1 MRAGDGYTTTIRS
14 KRQRIVTALDVGTSK
29 ICCLIAKTSPAPDW
43 FEGKGDAVQFEVL
56 GFDHPRAEG
65 LKAGMIAHLD
75 SAEACIRSAVDA
87 AERMAGVTVEDVHVS
102 VTCGRLKSESFSAS
116 VALAVGRR
124 ARRRCDA
131 APRRR
136 RQYAGRDKRSVLHA
150 LPFSYRIDENGGI
163 SEPHG
168 MCGERLA
175 VDLHAVTADEV
186 AMRNVML
193 CVERCHLGVA
203 SLVAAPCA
211 SALAVVTSDEAKLG
225 VACIDFGAG
234 TTTLSVFVDGHFIH
248 ADAIALGGNGITTDI
263 ARTLSAPL
271 DYAERLKTLHGS
283 AFATLSDEREI
294 ITYPAVT
301 GMPQPSLNQITK
313 AQLAAIIRPRIEEI
327 LDLMRRR
334 LASSGLAA
342 EVTQHLVLTGGG
354 SQLTGLPELAANMF
368 GRPARLG
375 RPRSMSGL
383 PAVASA
389 PDFSA
394 AIGLLL
400 HWGRGDDRLSRRSE
414 QRFLRTGTGYFANVG
429 DWIRDNF

>member
-1 MRAGDGYTTTIRS
+1 MGYTTTIRS
-14 KRQRIVTALDVGTSK
+14 KRQRIVTALDIGTSK
-29 ICCLIAKTSPAPDW
+29 ICCLIAKTSPVPDW

-56 GFDHPRAEG
+56 GFDHTRAEG

-116 VALAVGRR
+116 VALPSGAVREDDIQRLLAGG
-124 ARRRCDA
+124 
-131 APRRR
+131 
-136 RQYAGRDKRSVLHA
+136 RQYAGRDRRSVLHA
-150 LPFSYRIDENGGI
+150 LPLSYRLDDSNGAI
-163 SEPHG
+163 SEPQG

-175 VDLHAVTADEV
+175 VDLHAVSADEV
-186 AMRNVML
+186 AMRNLML

-203 SLVAAPCA
+203 SLVAAPYA
-211 SALAVVTSDEAKLG
+211 SALSVITPDEAKLG

-234 TTTLSVFVDGHFIH
+234 TTTLSVLVDGHFIH
-248 ADAIALGGNGITTDI
+248 ADAVALGGNGITTDI

-301 GMPQPSLNQITK
+301 GLPQPSLNQITK

-334 LASSGLAA
+334 LAAAGAAA

-368 GRPARLG
+368 GRPVRSG

-383 PAVASA
+383 PAVAAA
-389 PDFSA
+389 PDFA
-394 AIGLLL
+394 AGIGLLL
-400 HWGRGDDRLSRRSE
+400 HWARGDDRLASRSE
-414 QRFLRTGTGYFANVG
+414 QRFLRTGTGYFAKVG

>member
-1 MRAGDGYTTTIRS
+1 MGYTTTIRS
-14 KRQRIVTALDVGTSK
+14 KRQRIVTALDIGTSK
-29 ICCLIAKTSPAPDW
+29 ICCLIAKTSPVPDW

-56 GFDHPRAEG
+56 GFDHTRAEG

-116 VALAVGRR
+116 VALPSNAVREDDIQRLLAGG
-124 ARRRCDA
+124 
-131 APRRR
+131 
-136 RQYAGRDKRSVLHA
+136 RQYAGRDRRSVLHA
-150 LPFSYRIDENGGI
+150 LPVSYRLDDNGGI
-163 SEPHG
+163 SEPQG

-186 AMRNVML
+186 AMRNLML

-203 SLVAAPCA
+203 SLVAAPYA
-211 SALAVVTSDEAKLG
+211 SALSVITPDEAKLG

-234 TTTLSVFVDGHFIH
+234 TTTLSVLVDGHFIH
-248 ADAIALGGNGITTDI
+248 ADALALGGNGITTDI
-263 ARTLSAPL
+263 ARTLCAPL

-301 GMPQPSLNQITK
+301 GQPQPSLNQITK
-313 AQLAAIIRPRIEEI
+313 AQLAVIIRPRIEEI

-334 LASSGLAA
+334 LAASGLAA

-354 SQLTGLPELAANMF
+354 SQLTGLSELAANMF
-368 GRPARLG
+368 GRPVRLG

-383 PAVASA
+383 PAVAAA

-394 AIGLLL
+394 GIGLLL
-400 HWGRGDDRLSRRSE
+400 HWARGDDRTAGRAE
-414 QRFLRTGTGYFANVG
+414 QRFLRTGTGYFAKVG

>member
-1 MRAGDGYTTTIRS
+1 MGYTTTIRS

-56 GFDHPRAEG
+56 GFDHTRAEG

-75 SAEACIRSAVDA
+75 SAEACIRAAVDA

-116 VALAVGRR
+116 VALPTNAVREEDVLRLLAGG
-124 ARRRCDA
+124 
-131 APRRR
+131 
-136 RQYAGRDKRSVLHA
+136 RQYAGREKRSVLHA
-150 LPFSYRIDENGGI
+150 LPLGYRLDDNGGI
-163 SEPHG
+163 TEPQG

-203 SLVAAPCA
+203 SLVAAPYA
-211 SALAVVTSDEAKLG
+211 SALSVITPDETKLG

-248 ADAIALGGNGITTDI
+248 ADAIALGANGITTDI
-263 ARTLSAPL
+263 ARTLSCPL

-294 ITYPAVT
+294 ITYPA
-301 GMPQPSLNQITK
+301 GMAQPSLNQITK

-334 LASSGLAA
+334 LAASGQAA
-342 EVTQHLVLTGGG
+342 EATQHLVLTGGG

-375 RPRSMSGL
+375 RPRSLSGL
-383 PAVASA
+383 PAVAAA
-389 PDFSA
+389 PDFA
-394 AIGLLL
+394 AGIGLLL
-400 HWGRGDDRLSRRSE
+400 HWARGDERLSGHAE
-414 QRFLRTGTGYFANVG
+414 QRFLRTGTGYIAKVG

>member
-1 MRAGDGYTTTIRS
+1 MGYTTTIRS
-14 KRQRIVTALDVGTSK
+14 KRQRIVTALDIGTSK
-29 ICCLIAKTSPAPDW
+29 ICCLIAKASPVPDW
-43 FEGKGDAVQFEVL
+43 FEGKGDTLQFEIL
-56 GFDHPRAEG
+56 GFDHTRAEG

-75 SAEACIRSAVDA
+75 SAEACIRAAVDA

-102 VTCGRLKSESFSAS
+102 VTCGRLKSENFSAS
-116 VALAVGRR
+116 IALPSSTVREDDVMRLLAGG
-124 ARRRCDA
+124 
-131 APRRR
+131 
-136 RQYAGRDKRSVLHA
+136 RQYAGRDKRNVLHT
-150 LPFSYRIDENGGI
+150 LPLSYRLDDNTGI
-163 SEPHG
+163 SEPIG

-193 CVERCHLGVA
+193 CVERCYLGVA
-203 SLVAAPCA
+203 SLVAAPYA
-211 SALAVVTSDEAKLG
+211 SALAAITPDEAKLG

-263 ARTLSAPL
+263 ARTLSAPI

-283 AFATLSDEREI
+283 AFATPSDEREI

-301 GMPQPSLNQITK
+301 GLPQPSLSQITK
-313 AQLAAIIRPRIEEI
+313 AQLAVIIRPRIEEI

-334 LASSGLAA
+334 LAASGMPA
-342 EVTQHLVLTGGG
+342 EASQHLVLTGGG

-383 PAVASA
+383 PPVAAA
-389 PDFSA
+389 PDFASSV
-394 AIGLLL
+394 GLLL
-400 HWGRGDDRLSRRSE
+400 HWARGDERSGARSE
-414 QRFLRTGTGYFANVG
+414 QRFLRTGTGYFAKVG
-429 DWIRDNF
+429 EWIMDNF